1 VFGRGRHR
9 KGRGDRRVGEPATT
23 AQEAREHQDVPAEGP
38 YDESEAPADDLTRL
52 DLGSIRLPLPENA
65 QLQVEVDQAG
75 PVRAVHVLTELGQL
89 TVTAFAAPR
98 SAALWGEVRTE
109 IAEQLRA
116 DGARVTELFDRPW
129 GREMQAVTAQAS
141 LRFVGV
147 DGPRWMLRGV
157 AAGPAQ
163 THDQLVEALYAMI
176 RDTVVVRGQEPMPV
190 RSPLPLTLPAVMAE
204 QLKQMTAQQQ
214 LR

>member
-1 VFGRGRHR
+1 MFGRGRHR
-9 KGRGDRRVGEPATT
+9 KGRRVGDLAATVQEVRDQHEP
-23 AQEAREHQDVPAEGP
+23 PAEGP
-38 YDESEAPADDLTRL
+38 YDEPDTPVDDLTRL
-52 DLGSIRLPLPENA
+52 DLGSIKLPLPDGA

-129 GREMQAVTAQAS
+129 GREMQAVTPQAS

-163 THDQLVEALYAMI
+163 THDELVEMLYSML
-176 RDTVVVRGQEPMPV
+176 RDTIVVRGSEPMPV